1 MGCNENCFFFV
12 CLLSVFLP
20 LVAAAAA
27 AEGRNEQFEIGK
39 LKRVVDRVVN
49 ERRWMCERTAATSV
63 FNHNRLPVVTDTW
76 ALTCVCVW
84 YLIRLCK

>member
-1 MGCNENCFFFV
+1 MKTVFFV

-49 ERRWMCERTAATSV
+49 ERRWMWLGISFSFSLFSLIPKRTDGK
-63 FNHNRLPVVTDTW
+63 RTD
-76 ALTCVCVW
+76 V
-84 YLIRLCK
+84 